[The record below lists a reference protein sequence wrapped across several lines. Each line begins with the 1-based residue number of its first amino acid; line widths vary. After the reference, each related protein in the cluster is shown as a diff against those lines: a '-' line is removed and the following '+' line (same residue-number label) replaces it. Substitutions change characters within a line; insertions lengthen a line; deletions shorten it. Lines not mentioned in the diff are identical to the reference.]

1 MQASEKMPSQIPI
14 NFRSALGLALLI
26 GAGFLGNYFQV
37 TLFFGVDF
45 LFGSIAVMLVLYFY
59 GLAWGVL
66 AALIAS
72 SFTYALWGYPYAM
85 LIFTGE
91 AAFVGF
97 FLRSGRY
104 NLLILDGLYW
114 LGVGLPLIWLFYH
127 VVMHVEISTVLL
139 IMAKEG
145 VNGLFNVLVA
155 MLAINYLPMPKLLG
169 GKPEHQ
175 TISFRENLFCLMV
188 ALVLIPSII
197 TMVMDSRREMG
208 RIQDQALIQLGK
220 LSDHIT
226 YHLQTWYR
234 EHLEAVENLARLAG
248 AGGVTASPALERDT
262 RIIKEAFPDFR
273 TMYVANAG
281 GTAIAFFPPVNE
293 RGKATIG
300 LNFADRPYFK
310 ILKASRRPVMSEVFQ
325 GRKEVFS
332 PIVTISVPVLKD
344 KQFQGYVSGALDIRP
359 LRELLKQYGDGD
371 GVRIIL
377 TDARR
382 RVIASTSPDLHP
394 IQKADFRK
402 TGRISALNARVY
414 QWLPD
419 QGNLPAVKR
428 WQRSFYV
435 QETQIGEN
443 IPWNLIIKL
452 PLAPYMQELF
462 AIYLHDLTVI
472 TVLCGIVLLLAV
484 FFSKW
489 LSRPL
494 VSLAAV
500 THHLPDK
507 VLNHQNLIWP
517 ESGVTEIE
525 LLISNSQSM
534 VQALE
539 NTFQK
544 LLDRSAELGKANDE
558 LTTEIQERQRVE
570 ASLRQSEERFR
581 LLYDK
586 APLGYQLLD
595 ETGRVIEVNQ
605 TWLEIMGYSR
615 EEVIGKSFAA
625 FLSPDQAA
633 RFPEGIAAFFK
644 RGEISNVEGKLVK
657 KDGSSL
663 IGLFNGRIA
672 SRPGND
678 GRQAHCLFSDISAR
692 KQAQQEKAALETK
705 LFQMQKI
712 EAIGTLAG
720 GIAHDFNNI
729 LTAILGNAELLLLSR
744 EEAWSPVQ
752 IKTALR
758 EVLIAGERARDL
770 VQQILTFSRQTE
782 PQKQTV
788 EVRPLVEETLKLLRA
803 SFPATI
809 EIHQMLAVDR
819 AAVLADPSQLH
830 RVVMNLCTN
839 AYQAMPQGGILEVSG
854 GAVDLSEAQSE
865 GQPGLYPG
873 SYVKLSIK
881 DTGQGMAPEVMARI
895 FDPYFTT
902 KAQGEG
908 TGLGLAV
915 VYGIVSSLGGVI
927 TVDSEPG
934 KGTTFQVYLP
944 RIDLPALPQAKE
956 VSLSLRGTERILF
969 VDDEK
974 SVAYVGKKLLEHLGY
989 EVTALTDSDAALI
1002 KFRDQPDNFDLI
1014 ITDMTMPKMTGVQL
1028 AQEMRQ
1034 SRPDLPII
1042 LCSGYSDSITPE
1054 DAKIQG
1060 FQGYLPKPFRSAKL
1074 AQTIREALGE

>member
-1 MQASEKMPSQIPI
+1 MPSQIPI
-14 NFRSALGLALLI
+14 NFRSALSLALLI

-37 TLFFGVDF
+37 TLFFGVNF

-59 GLAWGVL
+59 GLAWGIL
-66 AALIAS
+66 AALMAS
-72 SFTYALWGYPYAM
+72 SLTYVLWGHPYAM
-85 LIFTGE
+85 VIFTGE

-104 NLLILDGLYW
+104 NLLILDGLFW
-114 LGVGLPLIWLFYH
+114 LVVGLPLIWLFYH
-127 VVMHVEISTVLL
+127 LVMHVEISTALL
-139 IMAKEG
+139 LMAKEG

-155 MLAINYLPMPKLLG
+155 MIAINYLPMPKLLG
-169 GKPEHQ
+169 GESKRR

-197 TMVMDSRREMG
+197 AMVMDSRREMG
-208 RIQDQALIQLGK
+208 RIQNQALIQLQK

-226 YHLQTWYR
+226 YHLRTWYR
-234 EHLEAVENLARLAG
+234 EHLEAMENLARLAG
-248 AGGVTASPALERDT
+248 TSGVTASLALERDT

-273 TMYVANAG
+273 TMYVADAE
-281 GTAIAFFPPVNE
+281 GTAIAFSPPVNE
-293 RGKATIG
+293 LGKATIG

-310 ILKASRRPVMSEVFQ
+310 ILKASRRPVMSEIFE
-325 GRKEVFS
+325 GRGGVFS
-332 PIVTISVPVLKD
+332 PIVTISVPVLKV
-344 KQFQGYVSGALDIRP
+344 KQFRGYVSGALDIRP

-371 GVRIIL
+371 GIRITL
-377 TDARR
+377 TDARH
-382 RVIASTSPDLHP
+382 RVIASTSPNLHP
-394 IQKADFRK
+394 MQKADFRK

-419 QGNLPAVKR
+419 QRDLPAVTR

-435 QETQIGEN
+435 RETQVGED
-443 IPWNLIIKL
+443 IPWNLIIML
-452 PLAPYMQELF
+452 PLAPYMQQLF

-472 TVLCGIVLLLAV
+472 VVLCIIVLLLAV
-484 FFSKW
+484 FLSKW

-500 THHLPDK
+500 TNHLPKK
-507 VLNHQNLIWP
+507 VLNHQNLTWP
-517 ESGVTEIE
+517 KSGVTEIE
-525 LLISNSQSM
+525 SLINNSQSM

-544 LLDRSAELGKANDE
+544 LLDRSAELGEANDE

-615 EEVIGKSFAA
+615 GEVIGKSFAA

-644 RGEISNVEGKLVK
+644 KGEISNVEGKLVK

-692 KQAQQEKAALETK
+692 KQAQEEKVALETK

-744 EEAWSPVQ
+744 DEAWSPVQ

-782 PQKQTV
+782 QQKQTV

-803 SFPATI
+803 SLPATI
-809 EIHQMLAVDR
+809 EIRQTLAADQ
-819 AAVLADPSQLH
+819 AAVLADPTQLH

-839 AYQAMPQGGILEVSG
+839 AYQAMGSQGGILEVSAR
-854 GAVDLSEAQSE
+854 AVDLNEAQSE
-865 GQPGLYPG
+865 GQPGLHSG

-881 DTGQGMAPEVMARI
+881 DTGQGMAPEVMTRI
-895 FDPYFTT
+895 FEPYFTT

-927 TVDSEPG
+927 TVDSKPG
-934 KGTTFQVYLP
+934 QGTTFEIYLP
-944 RIDLPALPQAKE
+944 RIDLTVLPQARE

-989 EVTALTDSDAALI
+989 EVTAMTDSDAALI
-1002 KFRDQPDNFDLI
+1002 KFRDQPDNFDLV

-1042 LCSGYSDSITPE
+1042 LCSGYSDNITPE

-1074 AQTIREALGE
+1074 AQTVREALGE